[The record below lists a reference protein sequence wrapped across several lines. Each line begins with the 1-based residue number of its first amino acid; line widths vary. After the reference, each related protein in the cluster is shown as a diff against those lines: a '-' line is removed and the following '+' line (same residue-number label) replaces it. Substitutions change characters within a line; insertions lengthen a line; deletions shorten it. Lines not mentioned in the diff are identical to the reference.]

1 MPHLILHDWL
11 SDGLERVSHAL
22 EVTRLRQEIARL
34 RRENTLLADEAEDA
48 ARNTREAVVVCE
60 SFPSLLMR
68 LWRTEWES
76 AGRTHGRT
84 WNEAGEGLRRLFDGT
99 IRVMEAAR
107 ELVENDERLPGR
119 SSGIERLDQALAEAR
134 RMRADLE
141 TNWLWFTKEAEEEAR
156 ASIARGEGV
165 DVEEAFAQMAGLT
178 VEELRERVEA
188 HKQKYHPNGN
198 GVR

>member
-1 MPHLILHDWL
+1 MSHLILHDWL

-22 EVTRLRQEIARL
+22 EVTRLRREIARL
-34 RRENTLLADEAEDA
+34 RREEAPVADEAEDA
-48 ARNTREAVVVCE
+48 ARCTQEAVAVCE
-60 SFPSLLMR
+60 SFPSLLMQ

-84 WNEAGEGLRRLFDGT
+84 WNEAGESLRRLFDGT

-107 ELVENDERLPGR
+107 DCIENDERAAGR
-119 SSGIERLDQALAEAR
+119 SPSMERLDQALAEAR
-134 RMRADLE
+134 GIRADLE
-141 TNWLWFTKEAEEEAR
+141 TNWLWFTKEAEEEAK

-178 VEELRERVEA
+178 VEELRERVKA
-188 HKQKYHPNGN
+188 HQQKYHPNGN
-198 GVR
+198 GAR